1 MYSAEC
7 LLRFHSGEDHDVDH
21 DHPNGGASGS
31 QRGLRRYG
39 GAMRDEPGSEVECS
53 VGGTLPGG
61 TTAGIPRD
69 LSEGGC

>member
-1 MYSAEC
+1 MTSIVIIRTAAPAAANADC
-7 LLRFHSGEDHDVDH
+7 
-21 DHPNGGASGS
+21 A
-31 QRGLRRYG
+31 RYG